1 MIGKHLI
8 LEIIDLK
15 TKLTQS
21 EPDGAY
27 VKSLI
32 EKPLQDL
39 SSEREKLV
47 KEFNAIEYPEFPE
60 LY

>member
-15 TKLTQS
+15 KRITQE
-21 EPDGAY
+21 EPNGTY

-32 EKPLQDL
+32 EKPLQEL
-39 SSEREKLV
+39 YKERETLV
-47 KEFNAIEYPEFPE
+47 MQLEGPQYPEF
-60 LY
+60 YDFY